1 MCSLVGS
8 NACTVWHALPPV
20 SLSLSPLAGSQ
31 FQRCLNSHFGV
42 TLSEEEQRGVL
53 RKYDKRGTG
62 MVNYREFCATVD
74 NGVCVCLLVHVFLHV
89 CDRVC
94 EWLYVGT
101 WIPDCPKCGSQELAS
116 HR

>member
-1 MCSLVGS
+1 MATSCL
-8 NACTVWHALPPV
+8 C
-20 SLSLSPLAGSQ
+20 PLAGSQ

-74 NGVCVCLLVHVFLHV
+74 NGVCVCVCVWVLL
-89 CDRVC
+89 
-94 EWLYVGT
+94 
-101 WIPDCPKCGSQELAS
+101 
-116 HR
+116 